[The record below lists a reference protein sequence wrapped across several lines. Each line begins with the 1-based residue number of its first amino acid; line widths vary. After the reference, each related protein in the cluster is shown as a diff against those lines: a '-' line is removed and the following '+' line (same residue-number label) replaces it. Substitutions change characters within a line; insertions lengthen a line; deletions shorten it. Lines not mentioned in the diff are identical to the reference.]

1 MYIILPPLKYKLSAC
16 HKKIYS
22 QLNKHK
28 NGVPPKNNGLKDNSG
43 MLAKSGSIVCQRA
56 GITINHLWQAKQV
69 STFLRTTFG
78 SFKPMTLEAQ
88 II

>member
-28 NGVPPKNNGLKDNSG
+28 NGVPPKNNGLKDNFG
-43 MLAKSGSIVCQRA
+43 MLAKSVSIARK
-56 GITINHLWQAKQV
+56 ITLLESWNDYQPKKIYGEQSKFQELH
-69 STFLRTTFG
+69 
-78 SFKPMTLEAQ
+78 LEASNQ
-88 II
+88 Y